1 MKRKEELEVIIAAI
15 ARRVSTLTEHIG
27 NGNAEDVGFLNATVD
42 EMKRLIEY
50 INELN
55 ELVPQQKI
63 DVIFSD
69 RLNELK

>member
-1 MKRKEELEVIIAAI
+1 MEMKRKEELEVIIAAI

-55 ELVPQQKI
+55 ELKQ
-63 DVIFSD
+63 
-69 RLNELK
+69 